1 MTERIDRIDDL
12 IWQMALE
19 PIGAV
24 FQLPVAVSMATT
36 LDQPWLRAVAQEG
49 LAVAEETQE
58 RLAAVQERIEDHWA
72 EIEQAVAEKVAEHRS
87 TSHHGLGNG
96 GERSLI
102 SLSLIG
108 AAEELNG
115 WARELTGNEVDLGL
129 IIPVAFGAIAI
140 RQLMAQGLRLK
151 DIPWYVPAWY
161 AFDTFLKLNFP
172 DHEGP
177 PPEAESPHQS
187 SANGFAQP

>member
-19 PIGAV
+19 PLGAV
-24 FQLPVAVSMATT
+24 FQLSVAVSMATT
-36 LDQPWLRAVAQEG
+36 LDQPWLRAIAQEG

-140 RQLMAQGLRLK
+140 RQLIAQGLRLK

-172 DHEGP
+172 DHEVP